1 MVEAA
6 STDRPAPVPKGA
18 SIWVEML
25 ARLRR
30 NAVALPLAAAGAL
43 LVLGIS
49 ESAYRGAT
57 ASLASINERD
67 EARLQTQ
74 AVLRGL
80 LNAETGQR
88 GYLLTGRKDYLQPYE
103 WAMADIDKA
112 LRALQLHYENDDTVR
127 PIVAELAQRSGE
139 KLSELSTVIKLYD
152 EGKPEIWRELT
163 LSNIGKEKMDSIRQS
178 AAALV
183 DIESGRIQREREQVL
198 RTLRLSRIGVNAL
211 AAISLLSLFLFLR
224 QTAATDAA
232 QSRHAVALEAERAR
246 LEREVAR
253 RTAELTELTRHLQTA
268 REDERSHL
276 ARELHDELGALLTAA
291 KLDAARL
298 KRGLGTPT
306 PAVEERLSHLSAT
319 LDSGIALKRRIIEDL
334 RPSSLSNLGLVA
346 ALEIQARE
354 FKQRSEADV
363 ITELSPVVL
372 PESAQITVFRLVQE
386 ALTNIAK
393 YASAS
398 EVRLSMSAADGQ
410 VHVSVQDN
418 GQGFDP
424 NAIRASTHGLMG
436 MRYRIES
443 EGGQLR
449 VTAAPGRGTRI
460 EATLPSGDNPAA

>member
-1 MVEAA
+1 
-6 STDRPAPVPKGA
+6 
-18 SIWVEML
+18 
-25 ARLRR
+25 
-30 NAVALPLAAAGAL
+30 
-43 LVLGIS
+43 
-49 ESAYRGAT
+49 
-57 ASLASINERD
+57 
-67 EARLQTQ
+67 
-74 AVLRGL
+74 
-80 LNAETGQR
+80 
-88 GYLLTGRKDYLQPYE
+88 
-103 WAMADIDKA
+103 
-112 LRALQLHYENDDTVR
+112 
-127 PIVAELAQRSGE
+127 
-139 KLSELSTVIKLYD
+139 
-152 EGKPEIWRELT
+152 
-163 LSNIGKEKMDSIRQS
+163 
-178 AAALV
+178 
-183 DIESGRIQREREQVL
+183 
-198 RTLRLSRIGVNAL
+198 
-211 AAISLLSLFLFLR
+211 
-224 QTAATDAA
+224 
-232 QSRHAVALEAERAR
+232 
-246 LEREVAR
+246 
-253 RTAELTELTRHLQTA
+253 
-268 REDERSHL
+268 
-276 ARELHDELGALLTAA
+276 
-291 KLDAARL
+291 
-298 KRGLGTPT
+298 
-306 PAVEERLSHLSAT
+306 
-319 LDSGIALKRRIIEDL
+319 LKRRIIEDL